1 MSVTRYYR
9 HNPSSKKNSDNLEVT
24 EWTLIAV
31 AAALIAARLNLRV
44 RIQKRR
50 LLASDILMC
59 AAWLSAVATA
69 GFNIRLA
76 AFGSLDPFVNHKLGN
91 YERSNKELSTV
102 LKVRLTIYASM
113 LIAILKTNC

>member
-1 MSVTRYYR
+1 M
-9 HNPSSKKNSDNLEVT
+9 EAT

-31 AAALIAARLNLRV
+31 AAAVIAARLNLRL
-44 RIQKRR
+44 RIQRRR

-76 AFGSLDPFVNHKLGN
+76 AFGSLDPFVDHKLGN
-91 YERSNKELSTV
+91 YERSNGELSTV
-102 LKVRLTIYASM
+102 LKVSFNPYSNLEDKLLNSRAAVLV
-113 LIAILKTNC
+113 L